1 MPIDITDRYKLI
13 FEEHHYSSDFR
24 AKIVQAW
31 CLFYA
36 AFAAGLGWTQ
46 ANASAKP
53 VSWVLS
59 AFACVITVFMW
70 AVDFRHRSSL
80 NHSKRIGSAI
90 EESREAAIPE
100 NQRFFASIKP
110 GWLTHSLVIDM
121 LTGFIF
127 GVLLRAS
134 YFLKSSCGDLGLLPL
149 DILFWAGGGGAL
161 GVIVYLVGHALY
173 GEPKK
178 KPKAKTP

>member
-1 MPIDITDRYKLI
+1 MPIDIADRYKLI
-13 FEEHHYSSDFR
+13 FEEHHYASDFR

-36 AFAAGLGWTQ
+36 AFAAGLGWAQ

-59 AFACVITVFMW
+59 AFALVITVFMW
-70 AVDFRHRSSL
+70 AVDFRHRKAL
-80 NHSKRIGSAI
+80 AHSKRIGRAI

-100 NQRFFASIKP
+100 SQRFFASITS
-110 GWLTHSLVIDM
+110 GWLTHSLIIDVLSGLM
-121 LTGFIF
+121 F

-134 YFLKSSCGDLGLLPL
+134 RFLKSSSGDLSSLPP
-149 DILFWAGGGGAL
+149 DIVWWAVGGGVL
-161 GVIVYLVGHALY
+161 GVAVYLVGLALY
-173 GEPKK
+173 G
-178 KPKAKTP
+178 